1 MKFLV
6 PVGALLAL
14 ATLAVAAPG
23 SALAGGPPPSQF
35 DGVDIQNRLGRKLDA
50 NLPLTNASGETV
62 SLGRFFDGE
71 RPVLLT
77 LNYYRCTSLCSV
89 QLNELL
95 KTMIAAGFAPGP
107 EKYRIVTV
115 SFDPS
120 DTADVALGKQDTY
133 RMALAKGLA
142 EEAGDELSEAELA
155 ERAKAIDWQF
165 LVAREKSIRELTD
178 EVGYGYRLDTAT
190 GQYAHSPVVYALSPE
205 GVIARYLFG
214 ISFKPMD
221 FKFALME
228 ASEGRLGSF
237 GDKILLNCFAFD
249 ADHGGYTGLA
259 WTLMRIGGAI
269 VLLALGSTM
278 FFAWRRERRRRLATA
293 ATHIPPEG
301 RAAAAHVNVR
311 TSI

>member
-1 MKFLV
+1 MTTLTV
-6 PVGALLAL
+6 
-14 ATLAVAAPG
+14 ATPG
-23 SALAGGPPPSQF
+23 SARAGGPPPAQF
-35 DGVDIQNRLGRKLDA
+35 DGVNIKNRLGAKLDP
-50 NLPLTNASGETV
+50 NLPLIDATGSTV
-62 SLGRFFDGE
+62 SLGTFLDGE

-95 KTMIAAGFAPGP
+95 KTIIAARWAPGP

-120 DTADVALGKQDTY
+120 DTPDVAAGKQDTY
-133 RMALAKGLA
+133 RTALAKGLA
-142 EEAGDELSEAELA
+142 EEAGDELTEAEVA

-165 LVAREKSIRELTD
+165 LVAREKSIRELTS
-178 EVGYGYRLDTAT
+178 EVGYSYRLDTAT
-190 GQYAHSPVVYALSPE
+190 GQYAHSPVVYALSPS

-221 FKFALME
+221 YKFALME

-249 ADHGGYTGLA
+249 TDHGGYTGLA

-278 FFAWRRERRRRLATA
+278 FFAWRRERRRRLAA
-293 ATHIPPEG
+293 EATHNSSEG